1 MASER
6 AKELSSLIW
15 FGAGAFLLAAMA
27 SYVEDVR
34 PAAEAARWHNVC
46 GAFGFVLARALLGHL
61 GYAAYLI
68 PIALISEGARLFG
81 RLPSRPIALRAAGI
95 VLFMPVLAAV
105 LHELLGNFS
114 TRIPDAGGDFGIW
127 LAALLK
133 QDSGLGAIGGRI
145 ALLLLLLITFVLYAD
160 LLYSRTFARALA
172 WLDARGGVASLW
184 RGRGESDER
193 ADGGAPDD
201 PADADDDA
209 ATVAPSARKR
219 GAPRLHGAAPSGAL
233 DVSNEELDAELE
245 RALADAPPPPKK
257 GKKLPKR
264 LVSAVDA
271 AMASDAVEAEEE
283 IAEPLDEEWNQP
295 HLLKPVAATP
305 PAVKPAAATSAV
317 DDDARLDEADDAE
330 AVADAEADA
339 DAVEAELDADAR
351 APAARRGTAAAL
363 DEEEALDTGAAADA
377 DTAAANGAAAKPSL
391 REKLAA
397 KLKSVVAKPA
407 ASAAVA
413 ATGTAGAAGA
423 AGAAAT
429 AAANAAAAAV
439 GSAAAKSAAA
449 PPRAGAAAKPAAHAP
464 AAAPVPLAPETAA
477 ELEAEADIAALAV
490 EAQKRAAKPA
500 LPVAPAALPALVQMP
515 SAPERSKAPYQFPSF
530 QLLDPPERDSGGD
543 FIKFTEEAAR
553 KLTTAL
559 KSFKVDAK
567 VVGVQR
573 GPSITMLEVE
583 LAPGTKLTRL
593 RALED
598 DLAMALAAQSVRIV
612 APIPNKST
620 AGIEIPNDARAV
632 VRMSELLQWPG
643 YNPQKYA
650 IPICLGKD
658 SSGAPRIED
667 LAKMPHLLV
676 AGSTGSGKSVCLNT
690 LIMSILFSRT
700 PEQVKLILIDPKMVE
715 LSSFQNV
722 PHLMCPVVTDMK
734 RAAGILEWAVEKMEE
749 RYALLHKVE
758 VRNIY
763 AYNKLGEEEVKKRL
777 GDEFAADFETTLP
790 FIVIVMDELADLMLV
805 HGKDV
810 EQSITR
816 LAQKSRAVGI
826 HVILATQRPSTNV
839 ITGLIKANL
848 PTRIA
853 FRVTSKIDSRVIL
866 DQNGA
871 DKLLG
876 QGDMLYVPPGTADL
890 SRVQGCFVTDQEIR
904 GVVDFLA
911 DQGPPQYSRE
921 LVQKRS
927 SSDKDPS
934 ELDDLFDDAAKFVV
948 ETQRGS
954 ASLLQRRFSIGYT
967 RASRLIDLM
976 ANDGLLGEFKGSQAR
991 EVLCTSLEELE
1002 ARRAEQRA
1010 ARGVKP
1016 GEPRGD
1022 DGGGAGR
1029 EPGLTGGD
1037 GDEASDRFDDD
1048 EVDEEAKA

>member
-1 MASER
+1 MCPRSVRPFAASRSVASER

-68 PIALISEGARLFG
+68 PIALIGEGARLFG

-145 ALLLLLLITFVLYAD
+145 ALVLLLLITFVLYAD

-193 ADGGAPDD
+193 ADGGADD
-201 PADADDDA
+201 GASSRPTGAGDDA
-209 ATVAPSARKR
+209 AALAQSARKR
-219 GAPRLHGAAPSGAL
+219 GAPRLHGAAASGAL

-245 RALADAPPPPKK
+245 RALADATPPPRK

-295 HLLKPVAATP
+295 HLLKPVVATP
-305 PAVKPAAATSAV
+305 PAVTPAAARTAG
-317 DDDARLDEADDAE
+317 DDARIDEDDD
-330 AVADAEADA
+330 ADAEANA
-339 DAVEAELDADAR
+339 DEVDAELDAD
-351 APAARRGTAAAL
+351 TEAAA
-363 DEEEALDTGAAADA
+363 EASAAA
-377 DTAAANGAAAKPSL
+377 TNGTKSKPSL

-407 ASAAVA
+407 AA
-413 ATGTAGAAGA
+413 
-423 AGAAAT
+423 
-429 AAANAAAAAV
+429 
-439 GSAAAKSAAA
+439 
-449 PPRAGAAAKPAAHAP
+449 AAAKPAASAP

-500 LPVAPAALPALVQMP
+500 LPMAPAALPALVQMP

-763 AYNKLGEEEVKKRL
+763 AYNKLGEEEVRKRL

-1022 DGGGAGR
+1022 GGAGR

-1037 GDEASDRFDDD
+1037 GDEASDRLDDN

>member
-1 MASER
+1 MCPRFRRPFAASPSVASER
-6 AKELSSLIW
+6 TKELSSLIW
-15 FGAGAFLLAAMA
+15 FGAGTFLLAAMS
-27 SYVEDVR
+27 SYVEDVG
-34 PAAEAARWHNVC
+34 PATGAVQWHNVC
-46 GAFGFVLARALLGHL
+46 GDFGQWVARGLLGHL

-68 PIALISEGARLFG
+68 PIALIGEGARLFG
-81 RLPSRPIALRAAGI
+81 RLPTRPIALRALGI

-105 LHELLGNFS
+105 LHELLGAFS
-114 TRIPDAGGDFGIW
+114 PRIPDAGGEFGIW

-133 QDSGLGAIGGRI
+133 MDSGLGVLGGRI
-145 ALLLLLLITFVLYAD
+145 VLVLLLLITFVLYAD
-160 LLYSRTFARALA
+160 LLYSRSFSRLVAWIEARRGNGEPAVVVGSGLA
-172 WLDARGGVASLW
+172 ERRRSLSRSGVAPAIDLEDPAVA
-184 RGRGESDER
+184 RGRG
-193 ADGGAPDD
+193 
-201 PADADDDA
+201 
-209 ATVAPSARKR
+209 VAP
-219 GAPRLHGAAPSGAL
+219 

-245 RALADAPPPPKK
+245 RALSDAAPAKK
-257 GKKLPKR
+257 GKKGSKR
-264 LVSAVDA
+264 LASAVDA
-271 AMASDAVEAEEE
+271 AMESDTVAPEEE
-283 IAEPLDEEWNQP
+283 IAEPLDDEWTAP
-295 HLLKPVAATP
+295 AVAKPAA
-305 PAVKPAAATSAV
+305 AVKPASSIF
-317 DDDARLDEADDAE
+317 RREDEAQDEEDAE
-330 AVADAEADA
+330 
-339 DAVEAELDADAR
+339 R
-351 APAARRGTAAAL
+351 
-363 DEEEALDTGAAADA
+363 DEESAANAADA
-377 DTAAANGAAAKPSL
+377 DPLRAIVASPIAERDEVDLDGEKLEAPAVDVEPAREPKPTL
-391 REKLAA
+391 RSKLAA
-397 KLKSVVAKPA
+397 KLKSVTAKKPA
-407 ASAAVA
+407 LPAAAANGAVDAVEADADAAVA
-413 ATGTAGAAGA
+413 AAAD
-423 AGAAAT
+423 
-429 AAANAAAAAV
+429 V
-439 GSAAAKSAAA
+439 
-449 PPRAGAAAKPAAHAP
+449 AP
-464 AAAPVPLAPETAA
+464 AAPEV
-477 ELEAEADIAALAV
+477 DIAALA
-490 EAQKRAAKPA
+490 EAASRRSAKP
-500 LPVAPAALPALVQMP
+500 LAPASLPAVVPLP
-515 SAPERSKAPYQFPSF
+515 SAPPERSRVPYQFPSF
-530 QLLDPPERDSGGD
+530 DLLDPPERDSGGD

-573 GPSITMLEVE
+573 GPAITMLEVE

-643 YNPQKYA
+643 YNPAKYA

-763 AYNKLGEEEVKKRL
+763 AYNKLGDDEVKRRL
-777 GDEFAADFETTLP
+777 GDEFSADFETTLP

-934 ELDDLFDDAAKFVV
+934 EIDDLFDDAAKFVV

-954 ASLLQRRFSIGYT
+954 ASLLQRRFAIGYT

-976 ANDGLLGEFKGSQAR
+976 ANDGLLGDFKGSQAR

-1002 ARRAEQRA
+1002 TRRGEQRA
-1010 ARGVKP
+1010 TRGVKP
-1016 GEPRGD
+1016 SELRGD
-1022 DGGGAGR
+1022 DEGAAAGSD
-1029 EPGLTGGD
+1029 LALA
-1037 GDEASDRFDDD
+1037 GDERPDPFDDD